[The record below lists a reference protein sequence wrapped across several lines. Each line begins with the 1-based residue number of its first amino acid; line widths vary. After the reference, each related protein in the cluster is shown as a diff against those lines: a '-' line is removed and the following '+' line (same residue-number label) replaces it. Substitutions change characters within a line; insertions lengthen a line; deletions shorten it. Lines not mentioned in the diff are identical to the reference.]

1 MEFQNNAD
9 LASFWQ
15 ILDDMMRERYQYS
28 EQSYNL
34 WFGRMQLRALD
45 AERAVFVCE
54 NTTKQEIITKRYIDF
69 IADCL
74 TDLLGYK
81 PAVTVS
87 VDPSLAPV
95 ISGAPAPAQ
104 NPLPKPVTP
113 MPVNLFD
120 SADDDAPD
128 YPDDPEYSDFPDS
141 DTADNGDSFL
151 RSLEARKADA
161 APDAQSF
168 ADAFTGVMSSY
179 ASAVSANPTQPQ
191 NAPEEA
197 IPADSS
203 REMTINPDYTFDN
216 FIVGSSN
223 NLAHAAALNVANNIG
238 MKINPLFIYG
248 SSGLGKTHLMY
259 AIANQARQRNPG
271 INIICIKGEEFT
283 NQLVDAIR
291 RGRNLEFRQKYR
303 KVDMLLIDDIQFI
316 AGKDATQTEFFHT
329 FDALYED
336 HKQIILTSDRPPREL
351 VTLEA
356 RIRSRF
362 EQGLLVDIKPPD
374 YELRLAILRN
384 KVSQSRVD
392 VPGDV
397 VDFLA
402 KNLHENIRQL
412 EGVVKKLAV
421 SNLLTGQPVNMEM
434 VLQTVPEYL
443 QDAEPVS
450 DIIGRIISC
459 SAKHFGVTEEDILGT
474 SRKKNI
480 QSARNAAMYV
490 TRAVTDISLPQIGAA
505 FARDH
510 STVHSN
516 INRVEQEIAGD
527 PLLEAKISEIM
538 KEVKRNS

>member
-15 ILDDMMRERYQYS
+15 ILDELMRSRYEYS

-34 WFGRMQLRALD
+34 WFGRMELRALD
-45 AERAVFVCE
+45 AEKVVFVCE

-74 TDLLGYK
+74 TDILGYR
-81 PAVTVS
+81 PDVSIAVDT
-87 VDPSLAPV
+87 SLAPV
-95 ISGAPAPAQ
+95 ISGAPE
-104 NPLPKPVTP
+104 T
-113 MPVNLFD
+113 
-120 SADDDAPD
+120 SAARTQQKNDDDDA
-128 YPDDPEYSDFPDS
+128 FPMP
-141 DTADNGDSFL
+141 
-151 RSLEARKADA
+151 R
-161 APDAQSF
+161 
-168 ADAFTGVMSSY
+168 
-179 ASAVSANPTQPQ
+179 SANPSDPIAGVMASYESIVRTGTP
-191 NAPEEA
+191 PEPE
-197 IPADSS
+197 PAVPSGG
-203 REMTINPDYTFDN
+203 EMSINPDYTFDN
-216 FIVGSSN
+216 FVVGSSN

-238 MKINPLFIYG
+238 IKINPLFIYG

-259 AIANQARQRNPG
+259 AIANRALQRNPSL
-271 INIICIKGEEFT
+271 NIICIKGEEFT
-283 NQLVDAIR
+283 NQLVEAISH
-291 RGRNLEFRQKYR
+291 GRTVEFRAKYR

-336 HKQIILTSDRPPREL
+336 HRQIILTSDRPPREL
-351 VTLEA
+351 VSLEA

-384 KVSQSRVD
+384 KVSQNRVD

-402 KNLHENIRQL
+402 KNLQENIRQL
-412 EGVVKKLAV
+412 EGVVKKLVA

-450 DIIGRIISC
+450 DIIQRIIAVT
-459 SAKHFGVTEEDILGT
+459 AKHCKVTEEDILGT

-480 QSARNAAMYV
+480 QNARNIAMYV
-490 TRAVTDISLPQIGAA
+490 TRAITNSSLPQIGAA
-505 FARDH
+505 FDRDH

-516 INRVEQEIAGD
+516 INRVEQDIAGD
-527 PLLEAKISEIM
+527 PLLEAKVSEIM
-538 KEVKRNS
+538 KEVKRGE

>member
-1 MEFQNNAD
+1 MEFQNNAE
-9 LASFWQ
+9 LSSFWQ
-15 ILDDMMRERYQYS
+15 ILDELMRSRYEYS

-45 AERAVFVCE
+45 AEKAVFVCE
-54 NTTKQEIITKRYIDF
+54 NTTKQEIITKRYTDF

-74 TDLLGYK
+74 TDILGYR
-81 PAVTVS
+81 PDVSIAVDT
-87 VDPSLAPV
+87 SLAPV
-95 ISGAPAPAQ
+95 ISGAPSPEPARSQ
-104 NPLPKPVTP
+104 EN
-113 MPVNLFD
+113 
-120 SADDDAPD
+120 DDAPLHVSR
-128 YPDDPEYSDFPDS
+128 PADPIS
-141 DTADNGDSFL
+141 
-151 RSLEARKADA
+151 
-161 APDAQSF
+161 
-168 ADAFTGVMSSY
+168 GVMASY
-179 ASAVSANPTQPQ
+179 ESIVKNSTPPEPERAVRSGG
-191 NAPEEA
+191 
-197 IPADSS
+197 
-203 REMTINPDYTFDN
+203 EMAINPDYTFDN
-216 FIVGSSN
+216 FVVGSSN

-238 MKINPLFIYG
+238 IKINPLFIYG

-259 AIANQARQRNPG
+259 AIANRALQLNPSL
-271 INIICIKGEEFT
+271 NIICIKGEEFT
-283 NQLVDAIR
+283 NQLVEAISH
-291 RGRNLEFRQKYR
+291 GRTVEFRAKYR

-336 HKQIILTSDRPPREL
+336 HRQIILTSDRPPREL
-351 VTLEA
+351 VQLEA

-384 KVSQSRVD
+384 KVSQNRVD

-402 KNLHENIRQL
+402 KNLQENIRQL
-412 EGVVKKLAV
+412 EGVVKKLVA

-450 DIIGRIISC
+450 DIIQRIIAVT
-459 SAKHFGVTEEDILGT
+459 AKQCKVTEEDILGT

-480 QSARNAAMYV
+480 QNARNIAMYV
-490 TRAVTDISLPQIGAA
+490 TRALTNSSLPQIGAA
-505 FARDH
+505 FDRDH

-516 INRVEQEIAGD
+516 INRVEQDIAGD
-527 PLLEAKISEIM
+527 PLLEAKVSEIM
-538 KEVKRNS
+538 KEVKRGE